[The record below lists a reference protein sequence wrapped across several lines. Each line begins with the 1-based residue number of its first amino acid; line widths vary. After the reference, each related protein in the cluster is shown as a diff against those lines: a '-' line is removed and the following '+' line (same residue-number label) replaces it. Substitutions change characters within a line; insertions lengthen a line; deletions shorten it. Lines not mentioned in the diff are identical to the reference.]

1 MTSWGIS
8 WPASKKYLYCFREMN
23 NDNSLDPLCFILVK
37 SGAHGGKLLF
47 KYPFSNH
54 SEVHNESLHC
64 NCSGGNPYKLT
75 LSEDLLNQ
83 RENVEHSNIQQGQL
97 HGLSDETL
105 ANLFSV
111 SKDLCGSKFEL
122 KVNDVRFVGHP
133 VSLEPDEGSGSSSSR
148 RTTLTMFHIVIAL
161 RADTPYS
168 IVHCYHELS
177 MRLGLCL
184 YHEELR
190 VGYMTQ
196 QMRSLMA
203 AHDEVANLP
212 EDQQEHPF
220 CLAVER
226 SHLLRDIQTIYNDI
240 CHTGEVR
247 LYVNKWVELS
257 FCLPHKVHKTHL
269 PNVLVEPESIFQC
282 LESLRPYHS
291 LVLQVNRACYHL
303 F

>member
-1 MTSWGIS
+1 
-8 WPASKKYLYCFREMN
+8 MN
-23 NDNSLDPLCFILVK
+23 NDPEMDPLCFILVK

-47 KYPFSNH
+47 KYPFNNTS
-54 SEVHNESLHC
+54 ESLSESVHH
-64 NCSGGNPYKLT
+64 NCGGSNPYKLT
-75 LSEDLLNQ
+75 ISEDLLNQ
-83 RENVEHSNIQQGQL
+83 RTHVEQSNIRQGQL

-133 VSLEPDEGSGSSSSR
+133 VSLEPDEGANVGR

-161 RADTPYS
+161 KADTHYS

-177 MRLGLCL
+177 MRLGLVL
-184 YHEELR
+184 YHEEMRL
-190 VGYMTQ
+190 GYMTQ
-196 QMRSLMA
+196 QMKSLIA
-203 AHDEVANLP
+203 AHDEVSSLP
-212 EDQQEHPF
+212 EDQQEHPY

-226 SHLLRDIQTIYNDI
+226 SHLARDIQTIYHDLCLN
-240 CHTGEVR
+240 GEVR

-257 FCLPHKVHKTHL
+257 FCLPHKVHKKHL

-282 LESLRPYHS
+282 LETLRPYHS
-291 LVLQVNRACYHL
+291 LLLQVKKLCRMNLSKNKNDLDRASRSS
-303 F
+303 